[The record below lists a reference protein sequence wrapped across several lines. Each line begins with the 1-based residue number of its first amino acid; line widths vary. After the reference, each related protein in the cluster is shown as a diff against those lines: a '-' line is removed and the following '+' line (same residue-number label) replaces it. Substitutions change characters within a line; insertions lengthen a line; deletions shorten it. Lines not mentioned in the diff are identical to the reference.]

1 MEHANEQTL
10 PIEAPPTVGAAWA
23 DSLREWLG
31 GIGNA
36 QLYWWMAWQSIRQ
49 RYAGSVIGPF
59 WVSISMGA
67 FILAIGVL
75 FGEILELRREVF
87 VPYLASGVI
96 VWSSIAGVAGDS
108 CRLLYGNRHIL
119 LSLRLPFSV
128 LPMQLLTNHLIIFGH
143 NIVVYAVVVVVYD
156 VPVTPGGL
164 LTALAGLALL
174 MINAF
179 WLVIV
184 VALVCC
190 RYRDFS
196 EVVTIV
202 LQFGFYLTPIVWHPS
217 KLGITEQL
225 VLFNPFAH
233 FLAVVREPLLGGA
246 PTALNWIVV
255 GASAIGGL
263 LFALAFY
270 NRVRTS
276 YIYWV

>member
-1 MEHANEQTL
+1 MGQTNEHIAAA
-10 PIEAPPTVGAAWA
+10 APPAGWSALAE
-23 DSLREWLG
+23 SLHEWLG
-31 GIGNA
+31 GITNV

-67 FILAIGVL
+67 FILAIGVV
-75 FGEILELRREVF
+75 FGEIMGLRRDVF

-96 VWSSIAGVAGDS
+96 VWSSIAGIAGES

-128 LPMQLLTNHLIIFGH
+128 LPMQLLTNHLIIFAH
-143 NIVVYAVVVVVYD
+143 NIVVYGVVTVVYD
-156 VPVTPGGL
+156 VPVTAGGL
-164 LTALAGLALL
+164 LMALAGLVLL

-217 KLGITEQL
+217 KLSITEHL
-225 VLFNPFAH
+225 VVLNPFAH

-255 GASAIGGL
+255 IGSAIGGL
-263 LFALAFY
+263 AFALAFY
-270 NRVRTS
+270 TRFRTR